1 MFKKIWDIFL
11 NYWQFF
17 FFIYSNKF
25 KWGGENLDTNHE
37 TLIIKKMIQKELLNE
52 LCSKGLI
59 DFANT
64 SNIIKK
70 LDGDINKLKELQE
83 KGKNLKNIVVKIPV

>member
-1 MFKKIWDIFL
+1 MD
-11 NYWQFF
+11 N
-17 FFIYSNKF
+17 NP
-25 KWGGENLDTNHE
+25 E
-37 TLIIKKMIQKELLNE
+37 TLIAKKMIQKELLNE

-70 LDGDINKLKELQE
+70 LDEDINKLKELQE
-83 KGKNLKNIVVKIPV
+83 KDKDVKNIIVKIPV

>member
-1 MFKKIWDIFL
+1 M
-11 NYWQFF
+11 
-17 FFIYSNKF
+17 
-25 KWGGENLDTNHE
+25 DTNHE

>member
-1 MFKKIWDIFL
+1 M
-11 NYWQFF
+11 N
-17 FFIYSNKF
+17 N
-25 KWGGENLDTNHE
+25 NTE
-37 TLIIKKMIQKELLNE
+37 TLIAKKTIQKELLNE

-70 LDGDINKLKELQE
+70 LDEDINKLKEIQE
-83 KGKNLKNIVVKIPV
+83 KDKDVKNIIVKIPV